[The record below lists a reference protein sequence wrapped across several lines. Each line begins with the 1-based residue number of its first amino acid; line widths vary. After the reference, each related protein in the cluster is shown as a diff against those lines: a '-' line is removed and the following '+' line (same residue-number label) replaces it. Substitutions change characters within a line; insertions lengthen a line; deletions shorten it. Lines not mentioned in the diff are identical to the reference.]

1 MSALVTSMRTPP
13 VPRTPKAYVAVAV
26 VVAVGAQVAF
36 VAAFAAG
43 EHAPARADLVEAPH
57 DEMAVAVGAVSDLPL
72 LKYGAEDPGT
82 ATVRQAA
89 PTRPALGA
97 AAPPP
102 RATRAPGAAVTTEAK
117 PAPPDAPERP
127 SSPGAPSAD
136 STAKPSSAEP
146 EPAAGPVAA
155 DAGPPAAATTP
166 GSALGSDAGT
176 EIDPLKA
183 RAAASYRAQLD
194 NWFSARFH
202 IRGKLPFARLE
213 KLAASVVVSVS
224 ERRVVSFSLAAPSGD
239 PVFDGQL
246 RADLNA
252 IQSSGVELPAPPP
265 THPELLGTTVSLRF
279 ACSIRAYCE

>member
-1 MSALVTSMRTPP
+1 MRTP
-13 VPRTPKAYVAVAV
+13 RAYVAVAA
-26 VVAVGAQVAF
+26 VVAVAAQVGF
-36 VAAFAAG
+36 VAIFTSG
-43 EHAPARADLVEAPH
+43 DHASARADGVEPPH
-57 DEMAVAVGAVSDLPL
+57 GEMAVAVDAVSDLPL
-72 LKYGAEDPGT
+72 LKYGSEKP
-82 ATVRQAA
+82 ATGAGHSAA
-89 PTRPALGA
+89 RARPNRGKTE
-97 AAPPP
+97 PP
-102 RATRAPGAAVTTEAK
+102 RMARAPGAAAATQPLPTLPETSEA
-117 PAPPDAPERP
+117 P
-127 SSPGAPSAD
+127 SSPSSPPPD
-136 STAKPSSAEP
+136 STSRSANADP
-146 EPAAGPVAA
+146 EPATGPLVA
-155 DAGPPAAATTP
+155 DAGPPAAASTL

-183 RAAASYRAQLD
+183 RDAASYRSQLD

-202 IRGKLPFARLE
+202 IRGKLPFDRLE

-224 ERRVVSFSLAAPSGD
+224 ERHVVSFSLAAPSGD